1 MSVSQGKT
9 IQSWQLPFKNGADV
23 TRSFLSNVD
32 ELIALVAAIESELG
46 GQIEELSFA
55 KKKHAEWVASPGLN
69 TNRFLMPAVQS
80 AGFVAESLLKEGRA
94 HEAFWTCNVFGEM
107 CKILIERGM
116 DKYQEL
122 FEDMIRVACFAVSDS
137 WRGDTTHDAEEAGEI
152 GRLAEL
158 LDGIIC
164 RGALGHSYQG
174 GTFKQVGQPDRA
186 LGERIVNEALARHF
200 DKQLRQLLQ
209 SDRTRVREYA
219 RKNMPEI
226 YRVRLPDAEFA
237 ARKRKEW
244 EALLKEAGFE
254 EDVNFLKDMGD
265 LISVDELGEVSPER
279 RADIIQA
286 GARDDLKRVTELLE
300 ESAKELKN
308 YLYSEAHRLMQYR
321 EPKFPVMSDPSAR
334 NDFKRVQNLVKRE
347 DQEKTQQAL
356 KIAKSVLERDIDN
369 LQLRD
374 WVAFLEAKVG
384 NTAAAEQKL
393 TKLRRRRG
401 EKHSFATDWN
411 LAVLYYMRGREDEAY
426 NIVVPLL
433 DDGSLDED
441 LVLVVLAISL
451 KLDYKEKFLA
461 TVPRTMTA
469 RYHPLSLS
477 VAYQLG
483 DSQRAAQFLA
493 QLIGHWQSKWELPP
507 MAQRFANYE
516 DLKQVVTQAIVDD
529 KVGLLIPWLE
539 ARIKLNKRSVDN
551 YIELARVLE
560 KEKEDVDGA
569 FQILRRRLEIVKNID
584 PPDQFLLDDACFDL
598 LDLSK
603 RARRADLGQIAFR
616 FALGVSADEKLL
628 DKFSQFAPSEN
639 EEDERT
645 EFREEERRE
654 EMPVS
659 PPRDPQMA
667 EKLVGITARLASI
680 RNVASYLKQQ
690 QDIDAFCNILEER
703 YPAESSV
710 PVDIINTTSTLI
722 NSFSRESDKSDSRRV
737 LYVRATQQEKRLA
750 ELLTGG
756 TMTQPLEDA
765 VTHYSRALKQVIGDL
780 SRQAGVGPN
789 LDAYIENPFISLE
802 SERSTLVLRVS
813 NTSDRPVTDALVELL
828 VEDPVVRVVGSR
840 ERTISKM
847 GQQESQ
853 LFNFPVEKSDG
864 SNASGPPQNVSFGIS
879 LRASAEG
886 FPNIDLGIKKQ
897 SLPIASFRE
906 RLGIDRIP
914 MLFQIGKAL
923 TKLEAELFH
932 GRNEVLE
939 QIEASFYGGVQRER
953 YFLDGIRR
961 SGKTTILNFL
971 GPYLPENVLPAYIN
985 FEDFSLH
992 GPVNSAA
999 VLSGFCTK
1007 IGLSAV
1013 ERHNAFPDIPGEE
1026 AFRAEPHHAFNKFL
1040 ADVKAVLPGYVPL
1053 LMIDEFQLLLEA
1065 IGRTGRAHDQD
1076 TLVLDQLRARLEEGN
1091 LYTIMTGSVRFDRLA
1106 TIVKHRIFGSLSRKR
1121 VSFLSKDGMSDV
1133 LRAGVVQWATLLPET
1148 LDKVYNLTGGYPWL
1162 AQIYGAGLVALLNQE
1177 HRTVVT
1183 PEDVDYVTTMDVI
1196 TRPELFEFWWPPEQL
1211 GSDEERFIEHL
1222 FRSYPGNQPVPIRE
1236 FFSDIHSREQQA
1248 FRSAFEKLRDCEVF
1262 DSTKSEVLKFRG
1274 TVLHQWLKQQMQ
1286 DGKLRI
1292 RTRLKEQPVDLGQA
1306 GMFIDHENFVIS
1318 LREIRTERG
1327 GQPPADESEWLSRVL
1342 RNLVAEAEKRVG
1354 KLSHKKTV
1362 AFWNRPAEAR
1372 LLSAYFS
1379 NGFDPAQPEAVKMEN
1394 AVDFKVAD
1402 EVRRSREA
1410 AMREGRSLGKVIIV
1424 TGDGDLTHVA
1434 RALVNDGVAVQVW
1447 GGRSSTSRS
1456 YSGIVGPDNV
1466 VALEDVVG
1474 LEKAKTV

>member
-1 MSVSQGKT
+1 MSTPPKRT
-9 IQSWQLPFKNGADV
+9 IQSWHLPFKSGADV
-23 TRSFLSNVD
+23 TRAFVLNVD
-32 ELIALVAAIESELG
+32 KLLAFVVENESELNR
-46 GQIEELSFA
+46 QLEDLYFA
-55 KKKHAEWVASPGLN
+55 KSKHAEWVSSPAR
-69 TNRFLMPAVQS
+69 TTSSFLMPAIQAAAS
-80 AGFVAESLLKEGRA
+80 IAEFLWQKERP

-107 CKILIERGM
+107 CKILIERGI

-122 FEDMIRVACFAVSDS
+122 FNDMIRVACFAVSDS
-137 WRGDTTHDAEEAGEI
+137 WRADRTHEADESGEI
-152 GRLAEL
+152 DRLGTL
-158 LDGIIC
+158 LDSIIR
-164 RGALGHSYQG
+164 RGALGYSFQRG
-174 GTFKQVGQPDRA
+174 SFTRVGQPDIA
-186 LGERIVNEALARHF
+186 LAERFINEALARHF
-200 DKQLRQLLQ
+200 DKQLRHLLQ
-209 SDRTRVREYA
+209 YDRTRVREYS

-226 YRVRLPDAEFA
+226 YRVKLADAEFA

-244 EALLKEAGFE
+244 EVLLKDAGFE
-254 EDVNFLKDMGD
+254 EDVKFLKDMGD
-265 LISVDELGEVSPER
+265 LVSVDELGEVSLER
-279 RADIIQA
+279 RDDIIQA

-321 EPKFPVMSDPSAR
+321 EPKFPVLSDPAAR
-334 NDFKRVQNLVKRE
+334 NDFKRVQYLAKQE
-347 DQEKTQQAL
+347 DQEEMQKAL
-356 KIAKSVLERDIDN
+356 RIAKSVLEKDIDN
-369 LQLRD
+369 LQLRN

-393 TKLRRRRG
+393 TTLRRRQG

-433 DDGSLDED
+433 DEGSFDED
-441 LVLVVLAISL
+441 LVLVVLALSL
-451 KLDYKEKFLA
+451 KLDDKEKFLA
-461 TVPRTMTA
+461 IIPRTMTA
-469 RYHPLSLS
+469 RYNSLALS

-493 QLIGHWQSKWELPP
+493 QLIGHWQSGWELPP

-539 ARIKLNKRSVDN
+539 ARIKFNKKSIDN

-569 FQILRRRLEIVKNID
+569 FQILRRRLEIVKSID

-603 RARRADLGQIAFR
+603 RARRIDLGQKAFR
-616 FALGVSADEKLL
+616 LALGVAADEKLL
-628 DKFSQFAPSEN
+628 EKFGQFAPSDS
-639 EEDERT
+639 EDGEKT
-645 EFREEERRE
+645 EFREEERRKDT
-654 EMPVS
+654 PV
-659 PPRDPQMA
+659 PLPRDPQTA
-667 EKLVGITARLASI
+667 EKLVGITARLAGI
-680 RNVASYLKQQ
+680 RNVASYLKQR
-690 QDIDAFCNILEER
+690 QDIDTFCNILEER

-710 PVDIINTTSTLI
+710 PVDIINTTSSII
-722 NSFSRESDKSDSRRV
+722 NSFSREPDMSDSRRV

-750 ELLTGG
+750 ELLTSG
-756 TMTQPLEDA
+756 TMTRPLEDA

-802 SERSTLVLRVS
+802 SDRSTLVLRVT
-813 NTSDRPVTDALVELL
+813 NTSDRPVTDTLIELL

-840 ERTISKM
+840 ERTVAKM
-847 GQQESQ
+847 GQQESH
-853 LFNFPVEKSDG
+853 LFNFPVEKSDSG
-864 SNASGPPQNVSFGIS
+864 AAGPPRDVTLGIS

-886 FPNIDLGIKKQ
+886 FPNSDLGIKKQ
-897 SLPIASFRE
+897 SLPVASFRE
-906 RLGIDRIP
+906 RLGVDRIP
-914 MLFQIGKAL
+914 KLFQIGKAL
-923 TKLEAELFH
+923 TKSDAELFH

-939 QIEASFYGGVQRER
+939 QIKDSFYGGVQRDR

-971 GPYLPENVLPAYIN
+971 GPYLPQNVLPVYIN
-985 FEDFSLH
+985 LEDFSLH
-992 GPVNSAA
+992 GPVNSAG

-1007 IGLSAV
+1007 IGLRAV
-1013 ERHNAFPDIPGEE
+1013 EVHNVFLDIPSEE
-1026 AFRAEPHHAFNKFL
+1026 TFVAEPHHAFNRFL
-1040 ADVKAVLPGYVPL
+1040 AEVKAALPGYVPL

-1065 IGRTGRAHDQD
+1065 IGRTGPPSHQD

-1106 TIVKHRIFGSLSRKR
+1106 TIVQHRIFGSLGRKR
-1121 VSFLSKDGMSDV
+1121 VSFLSKEGMSDV
-1133 LRAGVVQWATLLPET
+1133 LRAGISQWATLLPEA
-1148 LDKVYNLTGGYPWL
+1148 LDRLYNLTGGYPWL

-1177 HRTVVT
+1177 RRTVVT
-1183 PEDVDYVTTMDVI
+1183 PEDVDSVTAADVI
-1196 TRPELFEFWWPPEQL
+1196 TSPELFEFWWPSEQL
-1211 GSDEERFIEHL
+1211 GSEEEHFIEYL
-1222 FRSYPGNQPVPIRE
+1222 FRSYPGTQAVSTRE
-1236 FFSDIHSREQQA
+1236 FFSNIHSREQQA
-1248 FRSAFEKLRDCEVF
+1248 FRRAFENLRDCEVF
-1262 DSTKSEVLKFRG
+1262 DSTKTEVLKFSG
-1274 TVLHQWLKQQMQ
+1274 LVLQQWLKQHMHE
-1286 DGKLRI
+1286 GKLRI
-1292 RTRLKEQPVDLGQA
+1292 RRRVKEQPIDLGQA

-1318 LREIRTERG
+1318 LRDIRTKRG
-1327 GQPPADESEWLSRVL
+1327 GPPPADESEWLSRVL

-1354 KLSHKKTV
+1354 KLSYKKTV
-1362 AFWNRPAEAR
+1362 AFWSRPHEGA

-1379 NGFDPAQPEAVKMEN
+1379 NGFQPEQPEAVKMEN

-1402 EVRRSREA
+1402 EVRRARES
-1410 AMREGRSLGKVIIV
+1410 AMREGKSMGKAIIV
-1424 TGDGDLTHVA
+1424 TGDGDLSHAA

-1447 GGRSSTSRS
+1447 GGRRSTSRS
-1456 YSGIVGPDNV
+1456 YSDIVGPENV

-1474 LEKAKTV
+1474 L